1 MAFGF
6 TGNPIKYSLT
16 VYLTRIMFP
25 YVFFICLVA
34 LCMGI
39 LNAMD
44 HFAAPSLA
52 PVLLNISMIAAIYIV
67 SFYTTSKAERIIGL
81 SVGVLVGGIL
91 QLAFQIPF
99 LIKKGFYFWQKA
111 RFFHPELKKI
121 WILMIPAVFGSGVY
135 QINAVVIRLLASMLP
150 EGSVSYLYYSD
161 RLVQFPLGIF
171 AISMGT
177 AVLPSLSRQV
187 ASGDTD
193 AVKETFSYALKLVFF
208 IMVPAMVGLIA
219 LREPIVRLL
228 FERGE
233 FDPHATRMTATA
245 LMYFAMG
252 IWAIGAVRILV
263 PTFYAMQ
270 DSKTPVLMAVF
281 YAAANIVLGL
291 ILMRPLGHCGLAL
304 AMSIS
309 SVCHFFL
316 LLWAL
321 RKKMGPLGIWNIIKS
336 ICKTVVCSSIMG
348 ICIWKISLNVISHES
363 SSFLT
368 LLSGITG
375 SIAAGILIYWLLSFI
390 AKSQELE
397 YLMVTI
403 GRSGI
408 KSE

>member
-1 MAFGF
+1 
-6 TGNPIKYSLT
+6 
-16 VYLTRIMFP
+16 
-25 YVFFICLVA
+25 
-34 LCMGI
+34 
-39 LNAMD
+39 
-44 HFAAPSLA
+44 
-52 PVLLNISMIAAIYIV
+52 MIAAIYIV

-111 RFFHPELKKI
+111 SFFHPELKKI
-121 WILMIPAVFGSGVY
+121 WFLMLPAVFGSGVY
-135 QINAVVIRLLASMLP
+135 QINAIVMKLLASMLP

-187 ASGDTD
+187 ASGDLD

-219 LREPIVRLL
+219 LREPIVKLL

-321 RKKMGPLGIWNIIKS
+321 RKKMGPLGLWSIIKS
-336 ICKTVVCSSIMG
+336 ICKTVVCSAIMG
-348 ICIWKISLNVISHES
+348 ICIWQISLNVISYEN
-363 SSFLT
+363 SSFLK
-368 LLSGITG
+368 LFFGITG
-375 SIAAGILIYWLLSFI
+375 SITAGILIYWLLSFI
-390 AKSQELE
+390 LKSQELE
-397 YLMVTI
+397 YLMVTT